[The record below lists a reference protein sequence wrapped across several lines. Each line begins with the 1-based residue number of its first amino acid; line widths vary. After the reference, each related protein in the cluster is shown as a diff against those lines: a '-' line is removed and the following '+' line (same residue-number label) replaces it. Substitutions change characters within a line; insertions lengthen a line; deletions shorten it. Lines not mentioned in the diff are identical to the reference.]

1 MRHSTNLLENRSIA
15 TEIFRSSERRRLVGF
30 EVTSRLVAAMGC
42 VIVAVGCAG
51 DRAKPLELKLA
62 HSAAPGSLIAI
73 SAEEFARRA
82 NERLGGRA
90 TIVVFGSSQLGGD
103 QIVLQKLKLGTVD
116 MSIPSSV
123 MSSVVDAFG
132 LFEMPYLVE
141 DRDHIRR
148 IVDQVFW
155 SDLAPLAE
163 SKGYKVLAVWENGF
177 RHVTNNIRPIVT
189 PADLRG
195 IKIRTP
201 KSPWR
206 MTLFRTFGA
215 NPTPLPFA
223 DVFMAL
229 QTGVVDGQENPLTN
243 VVTAKLY
250 EVQKYLSLTG
260 HVYSPAYLTV
270 GLEHWS
276 ELPED
281 VREIVEQTA
290 SETTAFVLE
299 RAEQLDA
306 NLLAELRRQ
315 GIEINEPDRRGFH
328 DLSRAVYN
336 KFAAS
341 VRDGAGL
348 LDAALAR

>member
-1 MRHSTNLLENRSIA
+1 MD
-15 TEIFRSSERRRLVGF
+15 LV
-30 EVTSRLVAAMGC
+30 
-42 VIVAVGCAG
+42 
-51 DRAKPLELKLA
+51 K
-62 HSAAPGSLIAI
+62 
-73 SAEEFARRA
+73 
-82 NERLGGRA
+82 
-90 TIVVFGSSQLGGD
+90 LGGD

-116 MSIPSSV
+116 MSIPSTV

-141 DRDHIRR
+141 DRDHMRR

-276 ELPED
+276 ELPQD

-290 SETTAFVLE
+290 SEITAFVLE

-306 NLLAELRRQ
+306 NLLGELRRQ

-336 KFAAS
+336 EFAAS